1 MANPGVE
8 EAGQLSLFGT
18 GEKRMQPP
26 VRSFAPD
33 PASIRKRLHGLLAQ
47 VRGAQTL
54 PWPERD
60 ALMWETVFPQMA
72 NWLPDDEADTLRAE
86 FAGEIARLRDRA

>member
-1 MANPGVE
+1 MAEPPQ
-8 EAGQLSLFGT
+8 QLSLFGE
-18 GEKRMQPP
+18 GENRMAAPAPTP
-26 VRSFAPD
+26 VD
-33 PASIRKRLHGLLAQ
+33 HPARAREKLNALLALA
-47 VRGAQTL
+47 RRSQTL